1 MSQCI
6 STPVSWL
13 RLEQY
18 ALGELSAARVEIGS
32 HLAACPACAACLA
45 RIEADAKLELAPLPS
60 TLPSAKA
67 TPRARRPARTLRFA
81 AIGSGLALAAAS
93 VLAIGRWQP
102 TVDPRGDGEGVRV
115 KGDAIAFTLV
125 RDDETIFA
133 EAGGTFRG
141 GDRFKALVTCPPGA
155 RAHFDLVVYD
165 SAGPSFPLAPAP
177 TLACGNEVPLA
188 GAFRITGG
196 ESVKVCLV
204 WSDALLDRGELARLS
219 YDDAAKRGA
228 CKLLT
233 VSP

>member
-1 MSQCI
+1 MSECI

-13 RLEQY
+13 VLEQY
-18 ALGELSAARVEIGS
+18 ALGELPAAREEIGS

-45 RIEADAKLELAPLPS
+45 RIEADAKLELRPLPVPLV
-60 TLPSAKA
+60 TGAGA
-67 TPRARRPARTLRFA
+67 TRSARRLRFA
-81 AIGSGLALAAAS
+81 AIGSGLALAAAA

-102 TVDPRGDGEGVRV
+102 AVDPRTDGEGVRV

-141 GDRFKALVTCPPGA
+141 GDRFKALVTCPPGS

-165 SAGPSFPLAPAP
+165 SSGPSFPLAPAP
-177 TLACGNEVPLA
+177 SLACGNEVPLA

-204 WSDALLDRGELARLS
+204 WSDGALDRGELARTS

-228 CKLLT
+228 CKQLT

>member
-1 MSQCI
+1 MSDCI

-18 ALGELSAARVEIGS
+18 ALGELPASKDEIGA
-32 HLAACPACAACLA
+32 HLAACPACAACFA
-45 RIEADAKLELAPLPS
+45 RIEAEAKGELRPLPV
-60 TLPSAKA
+60 PIRAA
-67 TPRARRPARTLRFA
+67 TGSARRLRFA
-81 AIGSGLALAAAS
+81 AMASGLALAAAA

-102 TVDPRGDGEGVRV
+102 AVDPRGDGDGVRV

-141 GDRFKALVTCPPGA
+141 GDRFKALVTCPPGT

-165 SAGPSFPLAPAP
+165 SAGASFPLAAAP
-177 TLACGNEVPLA
+177 SLACGNEVPLA
-188 GAFRITGG
+188 GAFRVTGG

-204 WSDALLDRGELARLS
+204 WSDGAIDRGELARVS
-219 YDDAAKRGA
+219 YDEAAKRGA
-228 CKLLT
+228 CKVLT
-233 VSP
+233 ITP